1 MRTKNSVKNIV
12 MNFANNILLNVF
24 RFVLRIIFVKVLAEV
39 YLGVNGLLSNV
50 LGILALSE
58 LGIGT
63 AINFSL
69 YKPLAD
75 NDKEKINSLM
85 KFYKKAYRIIA
96 LIVLV
101 LGLCLLPFLDF
112 FIKDTSGIENLEI
125 IYLIFLTNMVI
136 GYLFSYKRTLIT
148 ADQKTYK
155 ITPFVIFY
163 NFLTT
168 VLQIVVLLVFKNY
181 FLYLLMQTLC
191 VILEN
196 ITVNRYVDKNYEY
209 LKEVNKAAAIDKKEL
224 SVIKKN
230 VKALMFHKIG
240 SYAVTSTDNL
250 IISKYVGLTAVGIYS
265 NYCLILNTISSI
277 IYVFISNITASF
289 GNLIVSED
297 NKKSLQV
304 FNEMNY
310 IYYIMYAVS
319 FVCFI
324 NLFNPFIELAFGKNY
339 VLSMDVVYLIVI
351 NFYLLGMTNILDMV
365 KSSAGLYDKDKYIP
379 FIQALLNI
387 VISIV
392 LAIKMGLVGVFIGT
406 FISTL
411 VPLIVKPIIIYKHI
425 FKCSVKTYF
434 RQLFKQLFI
443 LGICLVLSLVIL
455 EFIAVKN
462 LVFDIAI
469 RLVVSLGISGIVLF
483 LFTFRSQEF
492 SLVLN
497 RFKKL
502 IKRGEAN

>member
-1 MRTKNSVKNIV
+1 MRTKNSVKNII
-12 MNFANNILLNVF
+12 MNFVNNFLLNIF

-75 NDKEKINSLM
+75 NDNKKINSLM
-85 KFYKKAYRIIA
+85 KFYRKAYQIIS
-96 LIVLV
+96 LIVLI

-112 FIKDTSGIENLEI
+112 FIKDTSGVQNLEI
-125 IYLIFLTNMVI
+125 IYLIFLANMVI

-148 ADQKTYK
+148 ADQKAYK

-168 VLQIVVLLVFKNY
+168 VLQILVLLMFKNY
-181 FLYLLMQTLC
+181 FLYLLVQTLC
-191 VILEN
+191 IILEN
-196 ITVNRYVDKNYEY
+196 ITVNRYVDKNYVY
-209 LKEVNKAAAIDKKEL
+209 LDDISEAEEIDKKEL
-224 SVIKKN
+224 GLIKKN
-230 VKALMFHKIG
+230 VKALMFHKVG

-250 IISKYVGLTAVGIYS
+250 IISKFVGLSVVGVYS

-277 IYVFISNITASF
+277 IYVFINNVTASF
-289 GNLIVSED
+289 GNLLVSED

-310 IYYIMYAVS
+310 IYYIMYAIS
-319 FVCFI
+319 FICFI
-324 NLFNPFIELAFGKNY
+324 NLLNPFIELVFGKNY
-339 VLSMDVVYLIVI
+339 ILSIEVVYLIVI
-351 NFYLLGMTNILDMV
+351 NFYLLGMTNILDVV
-365 KSSAGLYDKDKYIP
+365 KSSAGLYDNDKYIP
-379 FIQALLNI
+379 FIQAFLNI
-387 VISIV
+387 VVSIV
-392 LAIKMGLVGVFIGT
+392 LAIKIGLVGVFIGT
-406 FISTL
+406 FVSTL
-411 VPLIVKPIIIYKHI
+411 VPLIFKPIIIYKHI
-425 FKCSVKTYF
+425 FKCSVKKYF

-443 LGICLVLSLVIL
+443 LGICLILSLVIL
-455 EFIAVKN
+455 DFIVVNN
-462 LVFDIAI
+462 LLLDIVI
-469 RLVVSLGISGIVLF
+469 RLIVSLVVSAIVLL

-492 SLVLN
+492 SFVLN
-497 RFKKL
+497 RLKK
-502 IKRGEAN
+502 IMEKGEL

>member
-1 MRTKNSVKNIV
+1 MRTKNSIKNIL
-12 MNFANNILLNVF
+12 MSFANNILINVF
-24 RFVLRIIFVKVLAEV
+24 RFVLRIIFVRVLAEV

-75 NDKEKINSLM
+75 NDKDKICSLM
-85 KFYKKAYRIIA
+85 RFYKRTYRVISLVV
-96 LIVLV
+96 LI

-112 FIKDTSGIENLEI
+112 FIKDSSGINNLKI
-125 IYLIFLTNMVI
+125 IYLIFLANMVI

-148 ADQKTYK
+148 ADQKSYK
-155 ITPFVIFY
+155 ITPFIIFY

-168 VLQIVVLLVFKNY
+168 ILQIIVLLVFKNY
-181 FLYLLMQTLC
+181 LLYLLVQTLC
-191 VILEN
+191 VFLEN
-196 ITVNRYVDKNYEY
+196 VTINSYVNKNYSYLNKMNSAKNIDKN
-209 LKEVNKAAAIDKKEL
+209 EL
-224 SVIKKN
+224 GVIKKN

-250 IISKYVGLTAVGIYS
+250 IISKFVGLAAVGLYS

-297 NKKSLQV
+297 AKKRLQV

-319 FVCFI
+319 FVCLV

-339 VLSMDVVYLIVI
+339 VLSMDVVYLIVV

-365 KSSAGLYDKDKYIP
+365 KSSAGLYDNDKYVP
-379 FIQALLNI
+379 FIQAFLNI
-387 VISIV
+387 VISII
-392 LAIKMGLVGVFIGT
+392 LAMRIGLVGVFIGT
-406 FISTL
+406 FVSTL

-425 FKCSVKTYF
+425 FECNVKIY
-434 RQLFKQLFI
+434 FKQMFKQI
-443 LGICLVLSLVIL
+443 LVLILCLLVSFVVLEGIVVNSL
-455 EFIAVKN
+455 A
-462 LVFDIAI
+462 IAI
-469 RLVVSLGISGIVLF
+469 VVRLIVSLSISGIILF
-483 LFTFRSQEF
+483 LFTFKSREF
-492 SLVLN
+492 SLVFDRIRNL
-497 RFKKL
+497 L
-502 IKRGEAN
+502 KRGD